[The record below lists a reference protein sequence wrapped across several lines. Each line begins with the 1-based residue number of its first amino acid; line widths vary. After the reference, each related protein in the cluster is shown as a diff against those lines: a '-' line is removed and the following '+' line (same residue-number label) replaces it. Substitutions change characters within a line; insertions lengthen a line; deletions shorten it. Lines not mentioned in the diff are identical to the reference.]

1 MENIRGYDLPYI
13 HAIKTHIENLTEEL
27 IQLRRSNKEQHKT
40 LNRVDNFLEYFC
52 SGNVHQKSYTAINNT
67 YKINKT
73 DVDITSEYNDNG
85 SVYVKPVVSSSKPF

>member
-27 IQLRRSNKEQHKT
+27 IQLRRSNKE
-40 LNRVDNFLEYFC
+40 VDNFLEYFC

-73 DVDITSEYNDNG
+73 DVDITSEYNNNG
-85 SVYVKPVVSSSKPF
+85 SVYVKPDISSSKPFE